1 MQDLKIYCFTLHE
14 YTVLNKMPK
23 YIKLL
28 GLGKNNFSKEY
39 LDEKKGLNI
48 NSLNEYYGE
57 ATGLYWIWKNE
68 LKQMDKKEDMYRELV
83 WFARNNPPKGIR
95 LKRWK
100 RIIAEYPEETSALEC
115 SGESDWTNGFNSG
128 CLASFRYAARVL
140 KGQITVWGEDWDTD
154 FPELDTYDFDA

>member
-1 MQDLKIYCFTLHE
+1 MKQDPINDPPKTSPEGESLPRSTMEAWWSRHSMDM
-14 YTVLNKMPK
+14 MPRWE
-23 YIKLL
+23 IDP
-28 GLGKNNFSKEY
+28 SQRI
-39 LDEKKGLNI
+39 DH
-48 NSLNEYYGE
+48 
-57 ATGLYWIWKNE
+57 A

-100 RIIAEYPEETSALEC
+100 RIIAEYPEETAALEC